1 MRVAIG
7 LLSAGRRELMR
18 VAIGLLS
25 AGRRGLMRVAIGLLS
40 AGRRELMRVA
50 IGLPSAA
57 AGGQGADGQQP
68 EHAARPM
75 CMRMLVRIRGYVST
89 SSFPALRTC
98 TSKWRTAAAGRRVV
112 FASCIRCDL
121 HDCAWSGRPL
131 STSVFCGQC
140 GGVGGAGLGARARGE
155 LE

>member
-1 MRVAIG
+1 MAGAHGSMRAEGGACAACSHPQGGGRGELMRVAIG
-7 LLSAGRRELMR
+7 LLSAGRRGLMR
-18 VAIGLLS
+18 VTIGLLS

-75 CMRMLVRIRGYVST
+75 CMRM
-89 SSFPALRTC
+89 
-98 TSKWRTAAAGRRVV
+98 
-112 FASCIRCDL
+112 
-121 HDCAWSGRPL
+121 
-131 STSVFCGQC
+131 
-140 GGVGGAGLGARARGE
+140 
-155 LE
+155 

>member
-1 MRVAIG
+1 
-7 LLSAGRRELMR
+7 MR

-68 EHAARPM
+68 EHAARPV
-75 CMRMLVRIRGYVST
+75 CMRMLVRIRGYVD
-89 SSFPALRTC
+89 TC
-98 TSKWRTAAAGRRVV
+98 PRRRSRHFVHAR
-112 FASCIRCDL
+112 AS
-121 HDCAWSGRPL
+121 
-131 STSVFCGQC
+131 
-140 GGVGGAGLGARARGE
+140 GARLRQGGW
-155 LE
+155 

>member
-7 LLSAGRRELMR
+7 LLSAGRRGLMR

-75 CMRMLVRIRGYVST
+75 CMRMLVRIREYVD
-89 SSFPALRTC
+89 TC
-98 TSKWRTAAAGRRVV
+98 PRRRSRHFVHAR
-112 FASCIRCDL
+112 AS
-121 HDCAWSGRPL
+121 
-131 STSVFCGQC
+131 
-140 GGVGGAGLGARARGE
+140 GARLRQGGW
-155 LE
+155 